1 MYIHLYIYIYISCYY
16 GNPAMRIFISLKGPG
31 HLGDMNF
38 DLVDIDDI
46 NQVKGHIMHSSN
58 HNANH
63 EFHPKSI
70 IDTKISTQAVQAVCN
85 SYLHARKR
93 NGCAMSSLQGCFV
106 FEEIETSVLIEKVW
120 TFWVDFSHMS
130 QYAR

>member
-1 MYIHLYIYIYISCYY
+1 
-16 GNPAMRIFISLKGPG
+16 MRIFISLKGPG

-46 NQVKGHIMHSSN
+46 NQVIGHIMHSSN
-58 HNANH
+58 HNVNH

-93 NGCAMSSLQGCFV
+93 NGCAMSSLQGCFI
-106 FEEIETSVLIEKVW
+106 FEEIRKQETETRVLLIEKVW
-120 TFWVDFSHMS
+120 TFWVDFSHVS

>member
-1 MYIHLYIYIYISCYY
+1 
-16 GNPAMRIFISLKGPG
+16 MRIFISLKGPG

-38 DLVDIDDI
+38 DLFDIDDI

-58 HNANH
+58 HNVNH

-93 NGCAMSSLQGCFV
+93 NGCALHRYVGTYEQGHVCMYIYVCMHV
-106 FEEIETSVLIEKVW
+106 FIFSTHKFPCIRIE
-120 TFWVDFSHMS
+120 
-130 QYAR
+130 